1 MHTLAKMNLTLKPTP
16 IQRLNRISE
25 EYGCNIFLKR
35 DDLLGVGFGGN
46 KLRKLEYIL
55 ADAQKKKAKV
65 IVASG
70 SLQTN
75 HGMLT
80 ALSASK
86 TGMQCV
92 LFLLI
97 EESGEEQYLSG
108 NLLLDDY
115 IGCEIVFVDV
125 ADIME
130 DPELTVSEKD
140 QRSQAVLDEAV
151 SRKMTVYMK
160 EHQYTEKDVY
170 YVRSAGSTPV
180 GICGY
185 VDCVKEIAEQTQV
198 KFKYIFSG
206 NGSGGTYGGTLLG
219 TKLYMPGTI
228 AVGVGIEEMNPSKP
242 QFILDLLAKTT
253 DLLGCPNPVGKE
265 DIRILQNSV
274 NLGYAIPDE
283 ETMHVIETIARYEGV
298 FLDPVYSGK
307 IVNGALK
314 YIKDQKLHQD
324 DNVLI
329 IHSGGTPGIFN
340 SNMVRY
346 RNDRSQIIDRWKND
360 TNKKLT

>member
-16 IQRLNRISE
+16 IQRLNRISK
-25 EYGCNIFLKR
+25 EYGCNIFIKR

-97 EESGEEQYLSG
+97 EESDEEQYLSG

-140 QRSQAVLDEAV
+140 RRSQEVLDEAV

-185 VDCVKEIAEQTQV
+185 VDCVKEIAEQTQL

-219 TKLYMPGTI
+219 TKL
-228 AVGVGIEEMNPSKP
+228 
-242 QFILDLLAKTT
+242 
-253 DLLGCPNPVGKE
+253 
-265 DIRILQNSV
+265 
-274 NLGYAIPDE
+274 
-283 ETMHVIETIARYEGV
+283 
-298 FLDPVYSGK
+298 
-307 IVNGALK
+307 
-314 YIKDQKLHQD
+314 
-324 DNVLI
+324 
-329 IHSGGTPGIFN
+329 
-340 SNMVRY
+340 
-346 RNDRSQIIDRWKND
+346 
-360 TNKKLT
+360 

>member
-1 MHTLAKMNLTLKPTP
+1 MHTLDKINLTLKPTP
-16 IQRLNRISE
+16 IQRLDRIST

-35 DDLLGVGFGGN
+35 DDLLGTGFGGN

-55 ADAQKKKAKV
+55 ADAQKKNAKV

-86 TGMQCV
+86 VGLQCV

-115 IGCEIVFVDV
+115 IGCEVVFVDV

-140 QRSQAVLDEAV
+140 QRSQKVLDEAV
-151 SRKMTVYMK
+151 SRKMTAYMK
-160 EHQYTEKDVY
+160 EHQYVDEDVY

-185 VDCVKEIAEQTQV
+185 VDCVKEITEQTQM
-198 KFKYIFSG
+198 KFEYIFSG
-206 NGSGGTYGGTLLG
+206 NGSGGTYGGILLG
-219 TKLYMPGTI
+219 TKLYMPDTT
-228 AVGVGIEEMNPSKP
+228 AVGVGIEEMNPGKP
-242 QFILDLLAKTT
+242 QFILDLIAKTT
-253 DLLGCPNPVGKE
+253 ALLGCSNPVGKE

-274 NLGYAIPDE
+274 NLGYAIPDD
-283 ETMHVIETIARYEGV
+283 ETMHVIEKIARYEGV

-314 YIKDQKLHQD
+314 YIKEQDLHQEA
-324 DNVLI
+324 NVLI

-346 RNDRSQIIDRWKND
+346 RNDRSKIIDRWKYD
-360 TNKKLT
+360 TD